1 MPEQDLPR
9 EKLLR
14 RGRAA
19 LSDEELIALFLR
31 TGLQGCNVLELA
43 AIIKREAGS
52 LARLG
57 MLEAQEIATLCKGI
71 GPAKAATLAAVFE
84 LGQRAAKEQAENQN
98 FSHPR
103 AVYDYLVP
111 QLRFENQE
119 NFIALLLNVR
129 HNLIRCV
136 HVAKGTNRSVIA
148 HARDIF
154 RDAVRL
160 SAHCIIL
167 AHNHPSGDTTPSK
180 ADKNLTERLVQAG
193 STLGI
198 AVIDHV
204 IIGASSAENSC
215 PYYSFQEKGT
225 MPHASNE
232 I

>member
-31 TGLQGCNVLELA
+31 TGLKGCNVLELA
-43 AIIKREAGS
+43 AIIKKEAGS

-57 MLEAQEIATLCKGI
+57 RLEAQEIASLCKGI

-84 LGQRAAKEQAENQN
+84 LGSRAAKEQTEYQN
-98 FSHPR
+98 FSTPR

-111 QLRFENQE
+111 ELRFENQE
-119 NFIALLLNVR
+119 NFIALLLDVR
-129 HNLIRCV
+129 HNLIRCI
-136 HVAKGTNRSVIA
+136 HVAKGTNRSVPA

-160 SAHCIIL
+160 SAHSVIL
-167 AHNHPSGDTTPSK
+167 AHNHPTGNTTPSK
-180 ADKNLTERLVQAG
+180 ADCKLTQRLVQAG

-198 AVIDHV
+198 AVMDHV
-204 IIGASSAENSC
+204 IIGASSAENPL
-215 PYYSFQEKGT
+215 PYYSFLENGT
-225 MPHASNE
+225 MPTPNNE